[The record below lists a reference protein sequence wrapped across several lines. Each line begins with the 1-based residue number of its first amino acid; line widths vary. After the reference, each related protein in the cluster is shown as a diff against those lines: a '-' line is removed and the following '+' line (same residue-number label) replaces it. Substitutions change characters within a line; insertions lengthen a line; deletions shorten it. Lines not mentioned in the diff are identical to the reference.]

1 MSMALAI
8 PFATAANPATASGT
22 LSAAEIVE
30 KNVAARGGLQAW
42 RNVQT
47 MVWTGKI
54 GAGGNQRATLA
65 VPGPTQKGSQ
75 KLMPS
80 RPAQEAELPFTMD
93 LKRSRKQR
101 LELEF
106 AGKTALQV
114 YDGTNGW
121 KLRPY
126 LNRIEVEP
134 YTDAE
139 KKSAAMQS
147 DIDGPLVDYAAKGTR
162 IELEGNDEVE
172 GRNTYRLKL
181 TMKDGHTMH
190 VWIDAGTFLEV
201 KMEGQSRR
209 LDGVDHPVEVYY
221 RDYREVNG
229 LQIPYLLETKVL
241 PVAKTATGLKDPP
254 VPVEKIVIEK
264 VSVNPKLDDSLFAKP
279 VLTTA
284 ANAARPSQVK
294 N

>member
-1 MSMALAI
+1 
-8 PFATAANPATASGT
+8 
-22 LSAAEIVE
+22 
-30 KNVAARGGLQAW
+30 
-42 RNVQT
+42 
-47 MVWTGKI
+47 
-54 GAGGNQRATLA
+54 
-65 VPGPTQKGSQ
+65 
-75 KLMPS
+75 MPS

-126 LNRIEVEP
+126 LNRLEVEP

-172 GRNTYRLKL
+172 GCDTHRLKL
-181 TMKDGHTMH
+181 TMKDGHTMR
-190 VWIDAGTFLEV
+190 VWVDAGTFLEI
-201 KMEGQSRR
+201 KMEGQPRRPGWRGPSRR
-209 LDGVDHPVEVYY
+209 S
-221 RDYREVNG
+221 
-229 LQIPYLLETKVL
+229 LL
-241 PVAKTATGLKDPP
+241 P
-254 VPVEKIVIEK
+254 
-264 VSVNPKLDDSLFAKP
+264 
-279 VLTTA
+279 
-284 ANAARPSQVK
+284 
-294 N
+294 

>member
-1 MSMALAI
+1 
-8 PFATAANPATASGT
+8 
-22 LSAAEIVE
+22 
-30 KNVAARGGLQAW
+30 
-42 RNVQT
+42 
-47 MVWTGKI
+47 
-54 GAGGNQRATLA
+54 
-65 VPGPTQKGSQ
+65 
-75 KLMPS
+75 MPS

-126 LNRIEVEP
+126 LNRLEVEP

-172 GRNTYRLKL
+172 GCDSHRLKL
-181 TMKDGHTMH
+181 TMKDGHTMQCGLSQELS
-190 VWIDAGTFLEV
+190 W
-201 KMEGQSRR
+201 KSRWR
-209 LDGVDHPVEVYY
+209 VSPAAWMAWG
-221 RDYREVNG
+221 
-229 LQIPYLLETKVL
+229 IPSKFTSV
-241 PVAKTATGLKDPP
+241 TIAT
-254 VPVEKIVIEK
+254 
-264 VSVNPKLDDSLFAKP
+264 
-279 VLTTA
+279 
-284 ANAARPSQVK
+284 
-294 N
+294 